1 MTVDEYLAQV
11 ESDEARTRLERMRAI
26 VREEASEAEEG
37 ISYGIPGYKLNG
49 PLVHIAAFK
58 NHCSLFGPGNMEQ
71 FAEQLKG
78 YKISKGTV
86 QFPHSEPLPED
97 LIRSIVRA
105 RVVENRAQPAKKGKK

>member
-1 MTVDEYLAQV
+1 MTVVGYIAQV
-11 ESDEARTRLERMRAI
+11 ESEEARQRLERMRAI
-26 VREEASEAEEG
+26 VKEEAPDAEEA
-37 ISYGIPGYKLNG
+37 ISYGIPGYELNG

-86 QFPHSEPLPED
+86 QFPHNKPLPEG
-97 LIRSIVRA
+97 LIRSIVHA
-105 RVVENRAQPAKKGKK
+105 QVEKNRKTPKK

>member
-1 MTVDEYLAQV
+1 MTVDEYIAKV
-11 ESDEARTRLERMRAI
+11 DREEARTRLKRMREI
-26 VREEASEAEEG
+26 VREEAPEADEG

-49 PLVHIAAFK
+49 VLVHIATFK

-71 FAEQLKG
+71 FAEQLEG
-78 YKISKGTV
+78 YKMSKGTV

-105 RVVENRAQPAKKGKK
+105 RVKENRAKPAKKSK